1 MLKSKYSPVQLG
13 MALSKTIFKHKKELE
28 TPPYPEKKID
38 WIKATTDKMIDLL
51 EQETKAFNTI
61 NGEQPLKAN
70 DLISV
75 AQTTLNRLL
84 KAMGLKATRD

>member
-13 MALSKTIFKHKKELE
+13 MALSKTILNHKRALE
-28 TPPYPEKKID
+28 KPQYPEKKID
-38 WIKATTDKMIDLL
+38 WIKVTTNKIIDLL
-51 EQETKAFNTI
+51 EQETKSFNET
-61 NGEQPLKAN
+61 NPNEQLKSK

-84 KAMGLKATRD
+84 KAMGLKTQKD